1 MARILSRNLVFRMSI
16 YNVMR
21 YMAAIVAIYLVVSC
35 GNTEGNGRTE
45 ITADWIKKENELA
58 AHINKICRTKPGEA
72 LDLLDQAEMSHKMR
86 SVKVNLLKAMT
97 YVDGYY
103 DVEKGLEYAMKAY
116 NDPAVKNDTLPKITI
131 TRMLTAINY
140 ALSRFAQAC
149 TMATE
154 GSALAYA
161 VGDEEAIAYFY
172 QFIASTKHELGDHDE
187 SYRYFDRSIKLY
199 QKLIEKQPHWI
210 FVSDMFAVQLKEM
223 QCLNDDGRHSEAL
236 AKTGACEETLQQLA
250 AFPDIADGLL
260 DKLTAQYLSVACCVF
275 YDTGDKARAEE
286 GYRRMTATEYV
297 KTDLGQNVPAIY
309 EVLSGRYRE
318 ALERTVREEAAYRD
332 RDTLNTLFIDEV
344 LATGLEACQGL
355 GYHERANGYFRRI
368 FNLKDSINLRNQRQT
383 AMELS
388 VVYESRDK
396 DIQLIEKDAQL
407 ERNRLF
413 LVMAAIIILLS
424 LTAIA
429 IIIRYNR
436 IIQRKNKAVVRSIE
450 EKLQLLQIAD
460 NSRVAN
466 KDDAADRELFLRIDK
481 TIREGQLFLQPDFTR
496 DTLCQMLNINKTQC
510 SSVIKAYA
518 NSSFPTYVNRLRL
531 NHAIELMK
539 LHPNYSIEAIANECG
554 MERANFHRRFIEE
567 FGITPSEFKKTKL

>member
-1 MARILSRNLVFRMSI
+1 
-16 YNVMR
+16 
-21 YMAAIVAIYLVVSC
+21 MAAYFAIFLVMSC
-35 GNTEGNGRTE
+35 GNTEGNGRAE
-45 ITADWIKKENELA
+45 ITADWIKEENKLA
-58 AHINKICRTKPGEA
+58 AHINKICRTKPEEA
-72 LDLLDQAEMSHKMR
+72 IHLLDQAEMSHKMR

-103 DVEKGLEYAMKAY
+103 DIDKGLEYAMKAY
-116 NDPAVKNDTLPKITI
+116 NDPTIKNDTLPKITI

-140 ALSRFAQAC
+140 ALSRFSQAC

-172 QFIASTKHELGDHDE
+172 QFIAFTKYELGDHGE
-187 SYRYFDRSIKLY
+187 AYRYIDRSIKLY

-210 FVSDMFAVQLKEM
+210 FVSDMFAVQLKEI
-223 QCLNDDGRHSEAL
+223 QYLNDDGRHGEAL

-260 DKLTAQYLSVACCVF
+260 DKLTAQYFSVACCVF
-275 YDTGDKARAEE
+275 YDTGDKARAEDA
-286 GYRRMTATEYV
+286 YRRMMATEYV
-297 KTDLGQNVPAIY
+297 KSDLGQNVPAIY
-309 EVLSGRYRE
+309 EVRSGRYRE
-318 ALERTVREEAAYRD
+318 ALERTVREEAAYLG
-332 RDTLNTLFIDEV
+332 RDTMNTLFIDEV
-344 LATGLEACQGL
+344 LSNGLAACQGL
-355 GYHERANGYFRRI
+355 GNHERANGYFRRI
-368 FNLKDSINLRNQRQT
+368 LSLKDSINLRNQRQS
-383 AMELS
+383 AVELS
-388 VVYESRDK
+388 EIYESRDK
-396 DIQLIEKDAQL
+396 DIQLVQKDA
-407 ERNRLF
+407 EIRRNRLF

-466 KDDAADRELFLRIDK
+466 KDDSADRELFRRIDK

-496 DTLCQMLNINKTQC
+496 DTLCQMLNINKAQC

-518 NSSFPTYVNRLRL
+518 NCSFPTYVNRLRL
-531 NHAIELMK
+531 NYAIELMK